1 MKGFKTL
8 TAASAITIIGGLQQA
23 GIVDL
28 IPENYR
34 GVSVATIGLLM
45 AGLRLVTKTP
55 ALKAY

>member
-23 GIVDL
+23 GIIDL

-45 AGLRLVTKTP
+45 A
-55 ALKAY
+55 